1 MIIFFALVALIS
13 ILAGYLR
20 LITDESGNVDLL
32 SYRFTGCLGA
42 FLYGMTMGTQ
52 DLLTRKI
59 TPDAMSSI
67 MVYAGL
73 GIFFILFS
81 QGGD

>member
-20 LITDESGNVDLL
+20 LITDESGNIDLW
-32 SYRFTGCLGA
+32 SYRFTGCLSA
-42 FLYGMTMGTQ
+42 FLYGMAMGTRN
-52 DLLTRKI
+52 LLTRKI
-59 TPDAMSSI
+59 TPDALSTA
-67 MVYAGL
+67 MVYIGL

-81 QGGD
+81 LGE